1 MKKHIKEIYCG
12 FLLHFCAGYGFFAM
26 IFDIIKIIKKYNLI

>member
-1 MKKHIKEIYCG
+1 MKKRIIEFCSS
-12 FLLHFCAGYGFFAM
+12 FLLHFCAGYGFVAM

>member
-1 MKKHIKEIYCG
+1 MKKRIIEFYYS
-12 FLLHFCAGYGFFAM
+12 FLLHFCAGYGFIAM